1 MPFSDTYIQS
11 HSRMQGC
18 SSGES
23 IITNTFQLLGFTLKG
38 RVSYDV
44 IFTQPFYH
52 VQRINI
58 VIIWS
63 FLTSIFI
70 KGNLSFNKFSLIV
83 VHA

>member
-1 MPFSDTYIQS
+1 MQS
-11 HSRMQGC
+11 C

-52 VQRINI
+52 VQRIII
-58 VIIWS
+58 VIIW
-63 FLTSIFI
+63 
-70 KGNLSFNKFSLIV
+70 FS
-83 VHA
+83 